1 MTNDT
6 NITNDKDINANIAH
20 DDHFNDSIVNEVILE
35 DMKKNRIDHMKYLP
49 DMEVLDSDIMDRV
62 VAEMDAYD
70 YDQYTAADVRAALSH
85 EYRTLEDFKAL
96 LSPAAQPF
104 IEEIAQAAQL
114 ETRKALRQTA
124 CACLH
129 RFTYQNYCEKL
140 LYLLWFQLSQIKI
153 NRAKAECL
161 RK

>member
-6 NITNDKDINANIAH
+6 NITNDKDINANISH

-70 YDQYTAADVRAALSH
+70 YDQYTAADEVVIVGDICIDIFVICYICIVSH
-85 EYRTLEDFKAL
+85 YLFPSKAKCHL
-96 LSPAAQPF
+96 
-104 IEEIAQAAQL
+104 
-114 ETRKALRQTA
+114 
-124 CACLH
+124 
-129 RFTYQNYCEKL
+129 
-140 LYLLWFQLSQIKI
+140 
-153 NRAKAECL
+153 
-161 RK
+161 

>member
-6 NITNDKDINANIAH
+6 NITNDKDINANISH

-70 YDQYTAADVRAALSH
+70 YDQ
-85 EYRTLEDFKAL
+85 
-96 LSPAAQPF
+96 
-104 IEEIAQAAQL
+104 
-114 ETRKALRQTA
+114 
-124 CACLH
+124 
-129 RFTYQNYCEKL
+129 
-140 LYLLWFQLSQIKI
+140 
-153 NRAKAECL
+153 
-161 RK
+161 

>member
-85 EYRTLEDFKAL
+85 VVMKMDSVYENTESAPPESRL
-96 LSPAAQPF
+96 
-104 IEEIAQAAQL
+104 IE
-114 ETRKALRQTA
+114 
-124 CACLH
+124 
-129 RFTYQNYCEKL
+129 
-140 LYLLWFQLSQIKI
+140 
-153 NRAKAECL
+153 
-161 RK
+161 

>member
-6 NITNDKDINANIAH
+6 NITNDKDINANISN

-70 YDQYTAADVRAALSH
+70 YDHRSRCSRGTLPRIPHIGGFQGSALAC
-85 EYRTLEDFKAL
+85 RTT
-96 LSPAAQPF
+96 
-104 IEEIAQAAQL
+104 I
-114 ETRKALRQTA
+114 
-124 CACLH
+124 
-129 RFTYQNYCEKL
+129 Y
-140 LYLLWFQLSQIKI
+140 
-153 NRAKAECL
+153 
-161 RK
+161 